1 MFSVNSSEKAP
12 GRKGSKVDPRF
23 LKNEGNTG
31 GSGKLFHRLIVY
43 V

>member
-12 GRKGSKVDPRF
+12 GREGSKVDSRF
-23 LKNEGNTG
+23 LKNEGTTG

>member
-12 GRKGSKVDPRF
+12 GREGSEVDFRF

-31 GSGKLFHRLIVY
+31 DCRKSFHSLILY

>member
-12 GRKGSKVDPRF
+12 GREGSKVDSRF

-31 GSGKLFHRLIVY
+31 GSGKLLHGLIVY